1 MGGGLEAT
9 AALWPVIGVVYAWVW
24 RVAQALGDQGPGR
37 AAAVRQQVAGLLGA
51 MQRHRA
57 TAGARA
63 GAVDH
68 FAKVTRSYWAGLF
81 HCYAVD
87 GLPRT
92 NNDLEQCFGRH
103 RYHER
108 RASGRKGASP
118 GLVLRG
124 EARLLAA
131 AATRQHRYTAAE
143 LAGADPQRRQ
153 ELRGRLEARRQRRVS
168 RARFRRDPQAYLLRL
183 EEQLLQSALPAEKKT
198 RAAKRA

>member
-1 MGGGLEAT
+1 LKGLVAGGLEAT
-9 AALWPVIGVVYAWVW
+9 AALWPVVQVVYAWVY
-24 RVAQALGDQGPGR
+24 RVAHVLGDKGPGQ

-51 MQRHRA
+51 MRRHRA
-57 TAGARA
+57 AAGSLAK
-63 GAVDH
+63 AVDH
-68 FAKVTRSYWAGLF
+68 FLKVTRSYWAGLF
-81 HCYAVD
+81 HCYAVA

-92 NNDLEQCFGRH
+92 NNDLEQFFGSH

-143 LAGADPQRRQ
+143 LADADPQRRQ
-153 ELRGRLEARRQRRVS
+153 ELRSRLEARRQRRVG
-168 RARFRRDPQAYLLRL
+168 RARFRRNPQAYLQQL
-183 EEQLLQSALPAEKKT
+183 EKQLLQSALPS
-198 RAAKRA
+198 